1 MKIRKGD
8 NVIIIKGKDRKK
20 TGRVL
25 RVLPKENKVI
35 IENLN
40 LVKKLKN
47 LKKKEKKERL
57 FLFPEQ
63 LIVRM

>member
-40 LVKKLKN
+40 LVKKIKN

-63 LIVRM
+63 LIVQM